1 MKPSVVAIVKYEQP
15 VHSVRRAVELSGG
28 LDDLP
33 PGTRVFIKPNI
44 VFWTRLVNF
53 PKWGVITTS
62 RTVEDMV
69 ICLKDRGV
77 EHISIGEGPVILP
90 KDTETPA
97 HAFESLGYTRLQKRY
112 GVRLVNVHQR
122 PFKKVEIEEGIELQ
136 YNQDVVESDLI
147 VDVPVMK
154 THNQT
159 IVSLAIKNLKGT
171 LDLNSRKKCHSADP
185 ERNLNYMVARL
196 PDKLPPIFALLDG
209 IYTNERGPSF
219 DGKMRRK
226 NILVASGDVLAAD
239 MVGAKI
245 LGYDPADVPHL
256 VHAARNRNRP
266 LDLSDVEVVGETI
279 DAVASHHKYD
289 FTYAHGEDGEL
300 PLPLARQG
308 LKGISYRKYDLSMC
322 TYCSGLNGLIL
333 NAIRNAWRG
342 EPWDDVEVL
351 TGKTMQPT
359 PGKKKTI
366 LLGKCIYQANKDNP
380 DIQEMIPIKGCPPKD
395 TDIIKA
401 FHKAGIQIDPV
412 FFENAQKLPA
422 LFMGRYEGK
431 LEFDES
437 LFQVR

>member
-1 MKPSVVAIVKYEQP
+1 
-15 VHSVRRAVELSGG
+15 
-28 LDDLP
+28 
-33 PGTRVFIKPNI
+33 
-44 VFWTRLVNF
+44 
-53 PKWGVITTS
+53 
-62 RTVEDMV
+62 
-69 ICLKDRGV
+69 
-77 EHISIGEGPVILP
+77 
-90 KDTETPA
+90 
-97 HAFESLGYTRLQKRY
+97 
-112 GVRLVNVHQR
+112 
-122 PFKKVEIEEGIELQ
+122 
-136 YNQDVVESDLI
+136 
-147 VDVPVMK
+147 
-154 THNQT
+154 
-159 IVSLAIKNLKGT
+159 
-171 LDLNSRKKCHSADP
+171 
-185 ERNLNYMVARL
+185 
-196 PDKLPPIFALLDG
+196 
-209 IYTNERGPSF
+209 
-219 DGKMRRK
+219 MRRK

-289 FTYAHGEDGEL
+289 FTYAHGEDREL